1 MLSDNFRFFLSNI
14 SIPQLFQAFNK
25 DDRKIILESIKEIEH
40 NLNMDDAKVIKD
52 FVVSLNENKY
62 SSMIGKI
69 IKFNH
74 QIIDNM
80 IKSASEKFD
89 VKFMTSDDKALM
101 KALLRTSLFYSEN
114 AELFIKKIDNEVK

>member
-1 MLSDNFRFFLSNI
+1 M
-14 SIPQLFQAFNK
+14 FQAFNK
-25 DDRKIILESIKEIEH
+25 EDRKIILESIKEIEH

-52 FVVSLNENKY
+52 FVISMNENKY
-62 SSMIGKI
+62 SAMIGKI

-80 IKSASEKFD
+80 IKSVSDKLD
-89 VKFMTSDDKALM
+89 VKTMTDDDKTLM

-114 AELFIKKIDNEVK
+114 AENFIKKIDNEVK

>member
-1 MLSDNFRFFLSNI
+1 MFSDNFRFFLSNI

-40 NLNMDDAKVIKD
+40 NLNVDDVKVIKD
-52 FVVSLNENKY
+52 FIVSLNENKY

-89 VKFMTSDDKALM
+89 VKFMTDDDKALF
-101 KALLRTSLFYSEN
+101 KALLRTSLFHSEN
-114 AELFIKKIDNEVK
+114 AENFIKKIDNEVN

>member
-1 MLSDNFRFFLSNI
+1 
-14 SIPQLFQAFNK
+14 
-25 DDRKIILESIKEIEH
+25 
-40 NLNMDDAKVIKD
+40 
-52 FVVSLNENKY
+52 
-62 SSMIGKI
+62 MIGKI

>member
-1 MLSDNFRFFLSNI
+1 MLSENFRFFLSTL
-14 SIPQLFQAFNK
+14 SIPQIFQAFNK

-52 FVVSLNENKY
+52 FVVSMNENKY
-62 SSMIGKI
+62 SAMIGKI

-80 IKSASEKFD
+80 IKSASDKFD
-89 VKFMTSDDKALM
+89 VKTMTDDDKTLM
-101 KALLRTSLFYSEN
+101 KALLRTSLFYSEH
-114 AELFIKKIDNEVK
+114 AENFIKKIDNEVK

>member
-1 MLSDNFRFFLSNI
+1 M
-14 SIPQLFQAFNK
+14 
-25 DDRKIILESIKEIEH
+25 
-40 NLNMDDAKVIKD
+40 
-52 FVVSLNENKY
+52 NENKY
-62 SSMIGKI
+62 SAMIGKI

-89 VKFMTSDDKALM
+89 VKSMTDEDKKLM

-114 AELFIKKIDNEVK
+114 AENFIKKIDNEVK